1 MVIFEIM
8 RKSIQAF
15 YDEKIT
21 NKILAYDDSQA
32 NAVTLLSKI
41 NDDLSKRNK
50 RFFSSRKK
58 SNLLKGVYFWGGVG
72 RGKSMIMDLFFSCS
86 SIKKKRRV
94 HFHAFMQEIHEKVFE
109 VRKTGVSDAIEPIA
123 KHISKTTD
131 LLCFDEL
138 QITDITDAMIIGRLF
153 DRITNYGV
161 FIVATSNRPP
171 EDLYKDGLNRN
182 LFLPFISFVQRDF
195 EVFEFTA
202 GVDYR
207 RLGLT
212 SKKRFFSPINEKSKF
227 EVDTIWES
235 FLEGPPS
242 ELKLRLKS
250 RSISIAKFINGVGRM
265 EFEDLCNKPL
275 GPADFLAIANSVRVL
290 IIDNIPKLGREQN
303 NQAKRFVT
311 LIDVLYE
318 QKVILVASAATI
330 PEKIFELGEGSFE
343 FERTASRISEMQSE
357 DWGL

>member
-1 MVIFEIM
+1 
-8 RKSIQAF
+8 
-15 YDEKIT
+15 
-21 NKILAYDDSQA
+21 
-32 NAVTLLSKI
+32 
-41 NDDLSKRNK
+41 
-50 RFFSSRKK
+50 
-58 SNLLKGVYFWGGVG
+58 
-72 RGKSMIMDLFFSCS
+72 
-86 SIKKKRRV
+86 
-94 HFHAFMQEIHEKVFE
+94 
-109 VRKTGVSDAIEPIA
+109 
-123 KHISKTTD
+123 
-131 LLCFDEL
+131 
-138 QITDITDAMIIGRLF
+138 MIIGRLF
-153 DRITNYGV
+153 DRITNNGV
-161 FIVATSNRPP
+161 FVIATSNRPP
-171 EDLYKDGLNRN
+171 EDLYKEGLNRN
-182 LFLPFISFVQRDF
+182 LFLPFINFVKRDF
-195 EVFEFTA
+195 EVFKFIA

-207 RLGLT
+207 QLGLT
-212 SKKRFFSPINEKSKF
+212 SKKRFFSPINEKSKL
-227 EVDTIWES
+227 EVDAIWES